1 MRIVAIVSLTVGAA
15 IVIAAASGAR
25 AAQPIHEVDVV
36 AKKYSFEPATIQVVA
51 GEPVRLLIRSA
62 DGIHGFSIPK
72 LKIDLR
78 IPKGGDTIV
87 AEFIAPSAG
96 RYEVA
101 CSEFCGSGHGQMKA
115 ALVSVAP
122 TTTLR

>member
-1 MRIVAIVSLTVGAA
+1 MRIVAIVSLGVGAA
-15 IVIAAASGAR
+15 IVVAAASGAQP
-25 AAQPIHEVDVV
+25 AQPIHEVNVV

-51 GEPVRLLIRSA
+51 GEPVRLVVRSA
-62 DGIHGFSIPK
+62 DVTHGFSIRE

-78 IPKGGDTIV
+78 VPKGGEPVV
-87 AEFIAPSAG
+87 AEFFAPPAG

-101 CSEFCGSGHGQMKA
+101 CSEFCGSGHGQMKT

-122 TTTLR
+122 TTTPR

>member
-1 MRIVAIVSLTVGAA
+1 MRIVAIVSLSVGAA
-15 IVIAAASGAR
+15 IVVALASGAQ
-25 AAQPIHEVDVV
+25 AAQPIHEVNVV

-62 DGIHGFSIPK
+62 DVIHGFSIPQ

-78 IPKGGDTIV
+78 IPKGGDIIV

-122 TTTLR
+122 TTTHR

>member
-1 MRIVAIVSLTVGAA
+1 MRIVAIVSLGVGAA
-15 IVIAAASGAR
+15 IVMAAASGAR
-25 AAQPIHEVDVV
+25 AAQPIHEVNVV
-36 AKKYSFEPATIQVVA
+36 AKNYSFEPATIQVVA

-78 IPKGGDTIV
+78 IPKGGDLIV

-101 CSEFCGSGHGQMKA
+101 CSEFCGSGHRQMKA
-115 ALVSVAP
+115 ALVSVPP
-122 TTTLR
+122 TTTR

>member
-1 MRIVAIVSLTVGAA
+1 MRIVAIVSLGVVAA
-15 IVIAAASGAR
+15 IVMAAASGAQ
-25 AAQPIHEVDVV
+25 AAQPIREVNVV
-36 AKKYSFEPATIQVVA
+36 AKNYSFEPATIQVVA

-78 IPKGGDTIV
+78 IPKGGDPIV

-101 CSEFCGSGHGQMKA
+101 CSEFCGSGHLQMKA

-122 TTTLR
+122 TTTHR

>member
-1 MRIVAIVSLTVGAA
+1 MRMIAIVSIGVVAA
-15 IVIAAASGAR
+15 IVITAASGAQ
-25 AAQPIHEVDVV
+25 APQPSHEVNVV
-36 AKKYSFEPATIQVVA
+36 AKNYSFEPATIQVVA

-72 LKIDLR
+72 LRIDLR
-78 IPKGGDTIV
+78 IPKGGDLMV
-87 AEFIAPSAG
+87 AEFVAPSAG

-101 CSEFCGSGHGQMKA
+101 CSEFCGSGHRQMKA

-122 TTTLR
+122 TTTHR

>member
-1 MRIVAIVSLTVGAA
+1 MRIVAIVSLSVGAA
-15 IVIAAASGAR
+15 IVTAAASGTLSAQ
-25 AAQPIHEVDVV
+25 QPIHELNVV

-62 DGIHGFSIPK
+62 DGIHGFSIPQ

-101 CSEFCGSGHGQMKA
+101 CSEF
-115 ALVSVAP
+115 
-122 TTTLR
+122 